1 MKAER
6 RRGNMKNSI
15 MGIIYT
21 GERDQQLRELT
32 TVRAVAAVPL
42 CSRYRLIDFPLSS
55 MVDSGIRNVGVIM
68 QRNYNSLMDHLGSG
82 KEWDLHGKHTGL
94 QILPPFTTNENV
106 GLYAG
111 FLDAIRSN
119 LNYLRRSKE
128 KYTVITDTHMLYTTR
143 FDDMAAAHEASG
155 ADITLLYTRDPG
167 VRRNGGGRYLSMDEN
182 GVVTQLEVDPASP
195 RLDAT
200 YMEAFMME
208 REKLIEMVDTAVSR
222 GQYHLTRDVLMQ
234 AISTR
239 SFKVVGFECTGKVWH
254 LDSVQAY
261 FECNMDLLSPETRAA
276 LFLADRPILTKLR
289 DEMPTRYFPGATVKN
304 SLLAD
309 GCVIEGT
316 VENCVLFR
324 GVRIAKGAV
333 VRNSIIMQ
341 DGVVSEGA
349 ELDNC
354 ILDKQTLVRPNSRLI
369 APRSY
374 PIVIAKQM
382 TV

>member
-276 LFLADRPILTKLR
+276 LFPADRPILTKLR

>member
-1 MKAER
+1 
-6 RRGNMKNSI
+6 MKNSI

-42 CSRYRLIDFPLSS
+42 CARYRLIDFPLSS

-94 QILPPFTTNENV
+94 HVLPPFTTNENV

-128 KYTVITDTHMLYTTR
+128 KYVVITDSHMLYTTR
-143 FDDMAAAHEASG
+143 FDDMAAAHEANG
-155 ADITLLYTRDPG
+155 ADITLLYTLDEG
-167 VRRNGGGRYLSMDEN
+167 VKRNGGGRYLNVGEN
-182 GVVTQLEVDPASP
+182 QLITQLEVDPAVP
-195 RLDAT
+195 RLGAT

-234 AISTR
+234 AISSR
-239 SFKVVGFECTGKVWH
+239 NLKVYGFECTGKVWH

-261 FECNMDLLSPETRAA
+261 FECNMDLLSPEMRAN
-276 LFLADRPILTKLR
+276 LFPPDRPILTKLR
-289 DEMPTRYFPGATVKN
+289 DEMPTRYFPGAKVRN

-324 GVRIAKGAV
+324 GVRIGKGAV

-341 DGVVSEGA
+341 DGHVSDGA